1 MLSDEHYPYVKVFF
15 DTMDRVH
22 VVSYTTESIHGHSMQ
37 QSVGEGLIDFVELD
51 LSEYQKKISE
61 VTDGKSLTPE
71 NTSMTFQQLRDRL
84 FDIAELLK
92 GRHAYLYF
100 FLVGTLNNILMS
112 PVVTDKI
119 AGVISEELPEFWRQL
134 NDCFTALRDVIR
146 LQDFCREAV
155 HFCLDEENLSGHSAA
170 ERYVGFL
177 YQSPAMNRLVFQS
190 GLAIMPR
197 KDGKLDFDRVRE
209 INCEEIK
216 NTTELLR
223 RIQEEQKGVS
233 FLRYYRIGSLEEML
247 LFEFTEILRL
257 GYTAKKCRACGKY
270 FLQLDGRKRYYCDR
284 IDENGRPCRKRGG
297 KQTYLRQV
305 GGDPYLKKYKQVYEK
320 IYSRRYRTDEN
331 TLTEPE
337 RKAMSRSDFLRWSR
351 TAREARKEY
360 LDGKISGKEML
371 ERIDSNPNKKNT

>member
-1 MLSDEHYPYVKVFF
+1 MLADEHYPYVKVFF
-15 DTMDRVH
+15 DTMDRVY
-22 VVSYTTESIHGHSMQ
+22 VASYTTESIHGHAMQ

-51 LSEYQKKISE
+51 LSEYQKKISGIA
-61 VTDGKSLTPE
+61 DGKLLTPE
-71 NTSMTFQQLRDRL
+71 NTSMTFQQLRDEL

-100 FLVGTLNNILMS
+100 FLAGTLNNILMS

-119 AGVISEELPEFWRQL
+119 AGAISEELPEFWRQL

-155 HFCLDEENLSGHSAA
+155 RFCLDEENLSGHTSA

-177 YQSPAMNRLVFQS
+177 YQYPAMNRLVFQT

-197 KDGKLDFDRVRE
+197 KDGKLDFDKVCE
-209 INCEEIK
+209 LNGEEIK
-216 NTTELLR
+216 DTKELLW

-233 FLRYYRIGSLEEML
+233 FLRYYRIGTLEEML

-257 GYTAKKCRACGKY
+257 GYTAKKCRACKKY

-284 IDENGRPCRKRGG
+284 VYENGRPCRQRGG
-297 KQTYLRQV
+297 KETYLRQV
-305 GGDPYLKKYKQVYEK
+305 DGDPYLKKYKQVYEK
-320 IYSRRYRTDEN
+320 IYSRRYRTDKN

-351 TAREARKEY
+351 IAREARKEY
-360 LDGKISGKEML
+360 LVGKISGEEML
-371 ERIDSNPNKKNT
+371 NRIDSHPGEENT